1 MEKKERARKNKI
13 ELYKQQKN
21 HKNYMILYYD
31 ISKANKNAM
40 ENKNKESM
48 KNKIKYIK

>member
-1 MEKKERARKNKI
+1 MEKREREREKNKI

-40 ENKNKESM
+40 E
-48 KNKIKYIK
+48 KIKIKRA

>member
-1 MEKKERARKNKI
+1 MNEKMKWKKERESEKKNKI

-40 ENKNKESM
+40 E
-48 KNKIKYIK
+48 KIKIKRA